1 MDRRSSGEQVAAH
14 IRSMVFSGELRPG
27 DRLRQDEIA
36 AQLGVSRIPVRE
48 AIISLDREG
57 WVTIA
62 PHRGAYVHGL
72 DPDYV
77 RDHYELYGLI
87 YGMAARRAT
96 ERSTPETAAALQA
109 AAREVARTRDA
120 DAFAA
125 ANAMFVNA
133 VLAMAAAPR
142 LNSVLRTMTGIV
154 PGNFFAQVPG
164 SLNRQRKGLAAI
176 TARIEGG
183 DGDGAAQE
191 FLSML
196 RAQGDAVVA
205 LLDSLGL
212 FVEVEPES
220 AAGL

>member
-1 MDRRSSGEQVAAH
+1 
-14 IRSMVFSGELRPG
+14 MVFSGELRPG

-57 WVTIA
+57 WVTIS

-87 YGMAARRAT
+87 YAMAARRAT
-96 ERSTPETAAALQA
+96 ERATPETAAALRD
-109 AAREVARTRDA
+109 AAREVARTKDA
-120 DAFAA
+120 DAFAP
-125 ANAMFVNA
+125 ANAAFVNA

-142 LNSVLRTMTGIV
+142 LTSVLRTMTGIV

-164 SLNRQRKGLAAI
+164 SLTRQRKGLAAVNR
-176 TARIEGG
+176 RIEAG
-183 DGDGAAQE
+183 DGEGAAQE

-196 RAQGDAVVA
+196 RDQGDAVVR

-212 FVEVEPES
+212 FVDAEPET

>member
-1 MDRRSSGEQVAAH
+1 
-14 IRSMVFSGELRPG
+14 
-27 DRLRQDEIA
+27 
-36 AQLGVSRIPVRE
+36 VSRIPVRE

-77 RDHYELYGLI
+77 RDHYELYGLV

-96 ERSTPETAAALQA
+96 ERSTPETAAALRA
-109 AAREVARTRDA
+109 AAREVAKAQDV
-120 DAFAA
+120 DAFAT
-125 ANAMFVNA
+125 ANVAYVNA

-142 LNSVLRTMTGIV
+142 LTSVLRTMTGIV

-164 SLNRQRKGLAAI
+164 SLTRQRKGVAAI
-176 TARIEGG
+176 TRRIEAG
-183 DGDGAAQE
+183 DGEAAAQE

-196 RAQGDAVVA
+196 RAQGDAVVT

-212 FVEVEPES
+212 FVAHPPES

>member
-1 MDRRSSGEQVAAH
+1 
-14 IRSMVFSGELRPG
+14 MVFSGELRPG

-77 RDHYELYGLI
+77 RDHYELYGLV

-96 ERSTPETAAALQA
+96 ERSTPETAAALRA
-109 AAREVARTRDA
+109 AAREVAKAQDV
-120 DAFAA
+120 DAFAT
-125 ANAMFVNA
+125 ANVAYVNA

-142 LNSVLRTMTGIV
+142 LTSVLRTMTGIV

-164 SLNRQRKGLAAI
+164 SLTRQRKGVAAI
-176 TARIEGG
+176 TRRIEAG
-183 DGDGAAQE
+183 DGEAAAQE

-196 RAQGDAVVA
+196 RAQGDAVVT

-212 FVEVEPES
+212 FVAHPPES